1 MVDSVKNYGIAGV
14 STTLELGKQGA
25 KIDASNASVISIK
38 DKDDGLESIA
48 IADGTDDTHAVT
60 KSQLDTASGQKVQ
73 YIKTSV
79 SYNSGTVAIGTA
91 GANTRIQSVV
101 VEKGAGNWTDANAT
115 TEIVVGDAS
124 DTDRLFS
131 GFEPDGGQHKEDADH
146 LYVSPTA
153 ISAIVTQGGASAGT
167 ADVVVYYT
175 GTIS

>member
-25 KIDASNASVISIK
+25 KIDASDTSVISLK
-38 DKDDGLESIA
+38 DKDDNLESIA
-48 IADGTDDTHAVT
+48 IGQGTDATHAVT
-60 KSQLDTASGQKVQ
+60 QTQLDGATAQKLQ

-79 SYNSGTVAIGTA
+79 NYNSGTVAIGTA
-91 GANTRIQSVV
+91 AANTRVQSVV
-101 VEKGAGNWTDANAT
+101 VEKGAGNWTSANAT
-115 TEIVVGDAS
+115 TEIVVGDAG

-131 GFEPDGGQHKEDADH
+131 GFEPANGQFKEDADH
-146 LYVSPTA
+146 LYESETA

-167 ADVVVYYT
+167 ADVYVYFT